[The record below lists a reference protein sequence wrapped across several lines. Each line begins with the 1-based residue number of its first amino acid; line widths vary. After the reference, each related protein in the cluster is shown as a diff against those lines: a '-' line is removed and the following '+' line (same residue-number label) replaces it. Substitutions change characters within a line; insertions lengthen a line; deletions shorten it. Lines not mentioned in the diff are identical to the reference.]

1 MRLNSRITH
10 MLLPALLWG
19 LVCAVPVNAEVYRWV
34 DDAGQTHFGVQPP
47 PGTDAEVV
55 KPPPPPALNPEL
67 GQARR
72 SDFEK
77 RQTDYTEA
85 RKSGKEGAAAAKTKT
100 AERKKNCTQSR
111 KAITDINRFMNK
123 RMLDKAGNYV
133 EQSARQEKLKKAQES
148 ADFWCK

>member
-1 MRLNSRITH
+1 MKLISRNAQLI
-10 MLLPALLWG
+10 LPALLWG
-19 LVCAVPVNAEVYRWV
+19 LVCAAPVNAEVYRWV
-34 DDAGQTHFGVQPP
+34 DGAGQTHFGARPP
-47 PGTDAEVV
+47 PSADAEWV

-72 SDFEK
+72 GEFEK
-77 RQTDYTEA
+77 RQADYTEA
-85 RKSGKEGAAAAKTKT
+85 RQSGKEAAAAKKAKT

-123 RMLDKAGNYV
+123 RMLDSAGNYV
-133 EQSARQEKLKKAQES
+133 DQSDRKEKLKKAQES